1 MKQLLLGIAA
11 IIMLAAGVSGCGDI
25 DRTTYSGPEYV
36 MFSDT
41 LSVYPVQN
49 SDDWFDIP
57 VVATTVCDYDRTFGV
72 EIDDKASN
80 AIENKQYVVESNTVT
95 IKAGERMTNF
105 RIKGIYENIGK
116 TDSLSVT
123 LNLLSDKETNWTLY
137 GTKARVEMMKSCPFD
152 ISAFE
157 GYCLLTSTYFQT
169 YMQGTDT
176 RLLQTKRDEK
186 EKNTVILQNF
196 FYKGYNLKLKF
207 DPSDPL
213 EPLVEL
219 EDDQLIGSTAEA
231 FGTIY
236 GNGKLLVKQPTV
248 YVSYYNVCQKF
259 VVLYITLYVEGVG
272 TVGTYVNILE
282 WITDE
287 EAEQYKKEEGE
298 SK

>member
-1 MKQLLLGIAA
+1 MKQLLIGIAA

-57 VVATTVCDYDRTFGV
+57 VVATTVCDYDRTLGV

-176 RLLQTKRDEK
+176 RLLQTKRDKK

-248 YVSYYNVCQKF
+248 YVSQYNVCQKF